1 MCWVLLAHNV
11 LFPLLILFI
20 SYFLLFFG
28 VSDFL
33 NASLNSRPHVAY
45 SRCVYC
51 RQHGE
56 LRALSPWA
64 GLVGRGWRYSLTL
77 TLPWRRF
84 SAPAWR
90 QTWQNHWFR
99 LAWCLEWLS
108 ECHPQSCP
116 LEVCYLRT
124 DRTQISIPL
133 YCRRSGRLKSFYLF
147 TACLNSN
154 ATYDPLPHG
163 S

>member
-1 MCWVLLAHNV
+1 MDSVIDSSVSWVYTFKVGFNHVLGTVGTQCLVSSSHSIHF
-11 LFPLLILFI
+11 LFP
-20 SYFLLFFG
+20 SFFG

-90 QTWQNHWFR
+90 QT
-99 LAWCLEWLS
+99 
-108 ECHPQSCP
+108 
-116 LEVCYLRT
+116 
-124 DRTQISIPL
+124 
-133 YCRRSGRLKSFYLF
+133 
-147 TACLNSN
+147 
-154 ATYDPLPHG
+154 
-163 S
+163 